1 MSSDPIL
8 RFPPFEIDLAGER
21 LMRGTETIR
30 LRPKTFAVL
39 RYLAEHPGRM
49 VSRQELLSAVWPD
62 VHVGDGLPKDSVLEI
77 RRALGDDPR
86 TPRFIETVHAR
97 GYRFVATVDRGA
109 YRGHDGAGLPAEP
122 PPGIVGR
129 DAELERL
136 AISLDRAASGTRQV
150 VFVSGEA
157 GIGKTTLLDA
167 FRRRCAAEVD
177 RYGYGQCIE
186 HFGNAEPYMPVLEA
200 LVRLARAS
208 DGTWVRSVLRER
220 APSWLAQM
228 PALVD
233 DSERQA
239 LAQATATTTRPR
251 MLRELGDA
259 LDALT
264 ADRTLVLALEDLHWS
279 DHSTL
284 ELLSALA
291 RRPERA
297 RLMVIGTYRPLE
309 CLANGHPVRAVI
321 QELRLHRHCEE
332 MRLPTLAEED
342 VQRYVAWRFDGAG
355 QAWPGAVGRA
365 IHRRTE
371 GSPLFMV
378 QVIDALVARGVLTRT
393 DERWDL
399 TTATLGSLEAP
410 VDVRQMIERQLD
422 HLAEEDQRA
431 LEAASV
437 AGTEFSCAAVAAA
450 LDRSLDAVE
459 AQCAALARREQFL
472 APGDSAEWRDGTIA
486 ARHRFV
492 HTLHRDVV
500 YERIPAARRAELHR
514 RIGEREERAYGP
526 KAHEVAAELADH
538 FERGG
543 DHERA
548 ARYHRQA
555 AQNALARH
563 AYHEAA
569 DQLTR
574 AIASLRTLPESDERD
589 GEEIELQL
597 ALAMPLLAT
606 RSEGAPEVER
616 ALARAHQLCERLG
629 DPFRLPLTLL
639 GQWGLRFAR
648 GELRTARELAT
659 QLLAHAPTRR
669 PRAVLLG
676 ARLALGLT
684 ATYEGEL
691 EAAQDHLQHVS
702 SAYDPERARPYRALF
717 DLAGLIEPRVTCAV
731 YGAILSCMRGQLDRA
746 LAEIE
751 TGRRVA
757 DELANAYAQ
766 VTASAFGA
774 MVHESRREPAAVAER
789 AVEVLALARQH
800 GFPQWAGLAMALR
813 GWALAA
819 QGQHEAGLAELREGL
834 ETWRGTGTEIGRTY
848 LLSLLADAHG
858 RAGDVERALA
868 VLDEAIVAMDQSG
881 ERLLEAE
888 LLRLRGEMLDTREPD
903 SAEAERCLRDALAI
917 ARRRGARLLELRV
930 ATSLARRWIGRAQR
944 AKARRLLTGVC
955 STFTEGAGTGD
966 LEAARALLRDD
977 DS

>member
-1 MSSDPIL
+1 MPSDPIL

-97 GYRFVATVDRGA
+97 GYRFVATVHRDG
-109 YRGHDGAGLPAEP
+109 GAGQPAEP

-136 AISLDRAASGTRQV
+136 AISLDRAAGGARQV

-167 FRRRCAAEVD
+167 FRRRCAADVD
-177 RYGYGQCIE
+177 RYAHGQCIE

-200 LVRLARAS
+200 LIRLARAS
-208 DGTWVRSVLRER
+208 DGARVRALLRER

-233 DSERQA
+233 GSERQA
-239 LAQATATTTRPR
+239 LAQATATTTRAR

-264 ADRTLVLALEDLHWS
+264 ADQTLVLALEDLHWS

-332 MRLPTLAEED
+332 MRLPMLAEED
-342 VQRYVAWRFDGAG
+342 VRRYVAWRFDGAD
-355 QAWPGAVGRA
+355 QAWPGEVGRA

-378 QVIDALVARGVLTRT
+378 QVIDALVARGVLTRV

-422 HLAEEDQRA
+422 HLAGEDQRA
-431 LEAASV
+431 LEAASI
-437 AGTEFSCAAVAAA
+437 AGTEFSCAAVAAG
-450 LDRSLDAVE
+450 LDQPLEAVE
-459 AQCAALARREQFL
+459 ARCAALARREQFL
-472 APGDSAEWRDGTIA
+472 APGDSTEWPDGTIA

-514 RIGEREERAYGP
+514 RIGEREERAYGRD
-526 KAHEVAAELADH
+526 AREVAAELAVH

-548 ARYHRQA
+548 TRYHKQA
-555 AQNALARH
+555 AQNALAQH

-574 AIASLRTLPESDERD
+574 AIASLRMLPESDERD

-597 ALAMPLLAT
+597 GLAMPLLAT
-606 RSEGAPEVER
+606 RSEGAPEVEQ
-616 ALARAHQLCERLG
+616 ALARAHHLSERLG

-648 GELRTARELAT
+648 AELRTARELAT
-659 QLLAHAPTRR
+659 QLLSLARSAR
-669 PRAVLLG
+669 PRVVVLG
-676 ARLALGLT
+676 AHLALGLT
-684 ATYEGEL
+684 ATYEGDL
-691 EAAQDHLQHVS
+691 AAAQDHLQQVS
-702 SAYDPERARPYRALF
+702 SVYDPERARPYRALF

-731 YGAILSCMRGQLDRA
+731 YGAILSCMRGHLDRA
-746 LAEIE
+746 LTEIE

-757 DELANAYAQ
+757 NELANAYAQ
-766 VTASAFGA
+766 VTASAFAA

-789 AVEVLALARQH
+789 AGEALAMARQH

-813 GWALAA
+813 GWATAA
-819 QGQHEAGLAELREGL
+819 QGQHDAGLAELREGI
-834 ETWRGTGTEIGRTY
+834 ETWRGTGTEIGQTY
-848 LLSLLADAHG
+848 LLGLLADAHG
-858 RAGDVERALA
+858 RAGDVERALE
-868 VLDEAIVAMDQSG
+868 VLDEAIATMEQSG
-881 ERLLEAE
+881 ERLVEAE
-888 LLRLRGEMLDTREPD
+888 LLRLRGEMLGARDPG
-903 SAEAERCLRDALAI
+903 SAEADRCLRDALAI
-917 ARRRGARLLELRV
+917 ARRRGVRLLELRV
-930 ATSLARRWIGRAQR
+930 STSLARRWMGRGQT
-944 AKARRLLTGVC
+944 AKARRLLSGIC
-955 STFTEGAGTGD
+955 GSFTEGAGTGD
-966 LEAARALLRDD
+966 LEAARALLEDD

>member
-49 VSRQELLSAVWPD
+49 VSRRELLSAVLPD

-97 GYRFVATVDRGA
+97 GYRFVAPVDRGA
-109 YRGHDGAGLPAEP
+109 DRGHGGAGLPAEP

-136 AISLDRAASGTRQV
+136 AICLDRAAGGARQV

-157 GIGKTTLLDA
+157 GIGK
-167 FRRRCAAEVD
+167 
-177 RYGYGQCIE
+177 
-186 HFGNAEPYMPVLEA
+186 
-200 LVRLARAS
+200 
-208 DGTWVRSVLRER
+208 
-220 APSWLAQM
+220 
-228 PALVD
+228 
-233 DSERQA
+233 
-239 LAQATATTTRPR
+239 
-251 MLRELGDA
+251 
-259 LDALT
+259 
-264 ADRTLVLALEDLHWS
+264 
-279 DHSTL
+279 
-284 ELLSALA
+284 
-291 RRPERA
+291 
-297 RLMVIGTYRPLE
+297 
-309 CLANGHPVRAVI
+309 
-321 QELRLHRHCEE
+321 
-332 MRLPTLAEED
+332 
-342 VQRYVAWRFDGAG
+342 
-355 QAWPGAVGRA
+355 
-365 IHRRTE
+365 
-371 GSPLFMV
+371 
-378 QVIDALVARGVLTRT
+378 
-393 DERWDL
+393 
-399 TTATLGSLEAP
+399 
-410 VDVRQMIERQLD
+410 
-422 HLAEEDQRA
+422 
-431 LEAASV
+431 
-437 AGTEFSCAAVAAA
+437 
-450 LDRSLDAVE
+450 
-459 AQCAALARREQFL
+459 
-472 APGDSAEWRDGTIA
+472 
-486 ARHRFV
+486 
-492 HTLHRDVV
+492 
-500 YERIPAARRAELHR
+500 
-514 RIGEREERAYGP
+514 
-526 KAHEVAAELADH
+526 
-538 FERGG
+538 
-543 DHERA
+543 
-548 ARYHRQA
+548 
-555 AQNALARH
+555 
-563 AYHEAA
+563 
-569 DQLTR
+569 
-574 AIASLRTLPESDERD
+574 
-589 GEEIELQL
+589 
-597 ALAMPLLAT
+597 
-606 RSEGAPEVER
+606 
-616 ALARAHQLCERLG
+616 
-629 DPFRLPLTLL
+629 
-639 GQWGLRFAR
+639 
-648 GELRTARELAT
+648 
-659 QLLAHAPTRR
+659 
-669 PRAVLLG
+669 
-676 ARLALGLT
+676 
-684 ATYEGEL
+684 
-691 EAAQDHLQHVS
+691 
-702 SAYDPERARPYRALF
+702 YDPERARPYRAMF

-731 YGAILSCMRGQLDRA
+731 YGAILSCMRGHLDRA
-746 LAEIE
+746 LVEID

-757 DELANAYAQ
+757 NELASAYAQ

-930 ATSLARRWIGRAQR
+930 ATSFARRWIGRAQR